1 MIKYASLSKW
11 PRYLRS
17 FCGVNKRCWR
27 IDFNIERSRL
37 SESDSAACSCLLL
50 LLLLLPRDDELRVV
64 NLVDVFSCKFSSQLF
79 FDSLGLCYKPFMD
92 GLCKG
97 VRFGHLVVFDEL

>member
-64 NLVDVFSCKFSSQLF
+64 NLVDVFSCKFQVSHFSIAWAYAINL
-79 FDSLGLCYKPFMD
+79 LWTVYAREC
-92 GLCKG
+92 
-97 VRFGHLVVFDEL
+97 VLVTW